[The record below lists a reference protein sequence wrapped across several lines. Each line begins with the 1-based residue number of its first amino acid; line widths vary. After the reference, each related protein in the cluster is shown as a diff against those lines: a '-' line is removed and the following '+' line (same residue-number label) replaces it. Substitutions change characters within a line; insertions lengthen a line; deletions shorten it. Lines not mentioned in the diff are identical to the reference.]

1 MAARFALLRQPQTR
15 IDLPAAARILAPFER
30 VDQAEMLQRLH
41 ERPGVLIQGLT
52 EQEAISAGALL
63 AQAEM
68 SVRMMN
74 VDQLVEVPKAPRSTV
89 SGVRI
94 SDESLHIR
102 STKWE
107 GDIPWQQVHLIDIV
121 QEMEVDRKLVVASDD
136 PLHRQPGDPP
146 IYKTDIRVE
155 VFLEIICRDPILRM
169 RIDRRR
175 LNYSDTGLTLHT
187 NREKNFRA
195 VCIAIKMRS
204 EMALA
209 GPGFHWIS
217 QGNNT
222 NRQSRNTRE
231 RFENF
236 ATWMLTLEQVD

>member
-41 ERPGVLIQGLT
+41 ERPGVLMWNLT

-63 AQAEM
+63 AKEEM
-68 SVRMMN
+68 SVRM
-74 VDQLVEVPKAPRSTV
+74 VETDHLVEVPKPPRSTV

-94 SDESLHIR
+94 DDEALHIQ
-102 STKWE
+102 SSKWA

-121 QEMEVDRKLVVASDD
+121 QEMEVDRKLVLASDD
-136 PLHRQPGDPP
+136 PLNRQPGDPP
-146 IYKTDIRVE
+146 IHKTNIRVE

-187 NREKNFRA
+187 SREKNFRA

-204 EMALA
+204 DMALA

-222 NRQSRNTRE
+222 NRQSHNTRQ

-236 ATWMLTLEQVD
+236 ATWMLTLEQAD